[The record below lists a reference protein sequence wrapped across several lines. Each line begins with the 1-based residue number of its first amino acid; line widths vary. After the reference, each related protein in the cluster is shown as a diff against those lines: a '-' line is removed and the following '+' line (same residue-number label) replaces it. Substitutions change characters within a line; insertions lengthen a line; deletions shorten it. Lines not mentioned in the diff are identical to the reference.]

1 MDTLDDAPVTHIEP
15 VAAEVPYDEFN
26 LALRI
31 MLNTDWVTLFKTV
44 GLDEAA
50 RQRSMT
56 DEVLVPIDED
66 ANPMP
71 EGAVMDQPSA
81 TEYLQVVHNGYL
93 NCGNLDLIVVD
104 TEAFAESCT
113 DGDDNASC
121 VTGPF
126 EVPSSE
132 SIIQLR
138 K

>member
-1 MDTLDDAPVTHIEP
+1 M
-15 VAAEVPYDEFN
+15 PYAEFN

-31 MLNTDWVTLFKTV
+31 MINTDWTVLFKTV
-44 GLDEAA
+44 GLDEAS
-50 RQRSMT
+50 RLRTMKN
-56 DEVLVPIDED
+56 EVLVPVDED

-81 TEYLQVVHNGYL
+81 ADYLEVVHGGYL

-104 TEAFAESCT
+104 TEAFAESC
-113 DGDDNASC
+113 DNDDTASC
-121 VTGPF
+121 ATGPF

-132 SIIQLR
+132 DIIQLR